1 MTTEKTTNDSD
12 NDSPD
17 SQNQEAKPIVIK
29 KYSNRRLYNTA
40 DSKYIVQQDVI
51 DLINSGANFVV
62 EDAKSGEDITRA
74 ILNQIIFEQ
83 ETQHQE
89 FLFPLEFQKQLIRM
103 YSDTYRHMIPGF
115 LTQSINYF
123 TQERSQMAQAWQQ
136 MMTHNT
142 EAFVKQSQDMAKQ
155 NMEMF
160 RKTWDVFGL
169 MKPVEAADQTETQ
182 GSENERGDALE
193 QMQKQIDALQSQI
206 KSIK

>member
-1 MTTEKTTNDSD
+1 MTSDKMKNETHSDSTDSQDQTEK
-12 NDSPD
+12 PV
-17 SQNQEAKPIVIK
+17 VIK

-51 DLINSGANFVV
+51 DLINEGVNFKV

-103 YSDTYRHMIPGF
+103 YNDTYRHMIPGF

-123 TQERSQMAQAWQQ
+123 TQERSQMSQAWQQ
-136 MMTHNT
+136 MMTHNAG
-142 EAFVKQSQDMAKQ
+142 AFVKQSQDMAKQ

-169 MKPVEAADQTETQ
+169 MKSAE
-182 GSENERGDALE
+182 ENAEPDAEPTKGDRDDALE

>member
-1 MTTEKTTNDSD
+1 M
-12 NDSPD
+12 
-17 SQNQEAKPIVIK
+17 IK

-51 DLINSGANFVV
+51 DLINEGVNFKV

-103 YSDTYRHMIPGF
+103 YNDTYRHMVPGF

-123 TQERSQMAQAWQQ
+123 TQERSQMSQAWQQ
-136 MMTHNT
+136 MMTHNAG
-142 EAFVKQSQDMAKQ
+142 AFVKQSQDMAKQ

-169 MKPVEAADQTETQ
+169 MKTTQEDDAPPEQEEAPEGDR
-182 GSENERGDALE
+182 NDALE